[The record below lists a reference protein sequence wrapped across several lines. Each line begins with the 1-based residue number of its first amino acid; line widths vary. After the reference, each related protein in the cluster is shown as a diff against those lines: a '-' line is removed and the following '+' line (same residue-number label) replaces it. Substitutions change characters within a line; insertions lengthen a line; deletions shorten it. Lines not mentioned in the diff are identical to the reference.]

1 MNCAFNSFKVWYSYQ
16 YEQEVLDSMTIKK
29 MTGLQLSWFL
39 QSSNGSNI
47 SDTETYEADE
57 TDETDGFVDWTDL
70 ANEAPS
76 YVIPSLVNMVD
87 IASA

>member
-39 QSSNGSNI
+39 QSSHRSKV
-47 SDTETYEADE
+47 SDTETYEEEE
-57 TDETDGFVDWTDL
+57 THETDGFVDWTDL
-70 ANEAPS
+70 ANEVPS
-76 YVIPSLVNMVD
+76 YVNQSLVNMVD